1 VRAVS
6 SEIVASVFT
15 HAAVAGAIG
24 TAFYRPGWPARF
36 WVLGAACSIVPDADV
51 IGVALGVP
59 FRSVLGHRGLT
70 HSLVFAAALAV
81 VVVLVFFARMRAQV
95 STARLWLY
103 LFLAT
108 ASHGVLDALTNGGPG
123 IAFFAPFDN
132 DRYFLPWRPVVVS
145 PIGIRPFFSEW
156 GLRVLES
163 ELIWIWLPSLVF
175 AGLALL
181 SLRWT
186 GRRAP

>member
-1 VRAVS
+1 M
-6 SEIVASVFT
+6 ASAFS
-15 HAAVAGAIG
+15 HAIAAAAIG
-24 TAFYRPGWPARF
+24 SAFYRRRLPARF

-51 IGVALGVP
+51 IGVVLGVP

-70 HSLVFAAALAV
+70 HSLVFAAVLAA
-81 VVVLVFFARMRAQV
+81 VVVLVFFARMHAEV
-95 STARLWLY
+95 SPARLWLY
-103 LFLAT
+103 FFLAT

-156 GLRVLES
+156 GLRVIES
-163 ELIWIWLPSLVF
+163 ELAWIWLPSLIC
-175 AGLALL
+175 AGLVVVV
-181 SLRWT
+181 
-186 GRRAP
+186 RRRRDRVAP

>member
-1 VRAVS
+1 M
-6 SEIVASVFT
+6 ASAFS
-15 HAAVAGAIG
+15 HAIAAAAIG
-24 TAFYRPGWPARF
+24 SAFSRRGLPVRF

-70 HSLVFAAALAV
+70 HSLVFAAVLAAV
-81 VVVLVFFARMRAQV
+81 VVLAFFARMRAEV
-95 STARLWLY
+95 SPARLWLY
-103 LFLAT
+103 FFLAT

-132 DRYFLPWRPVVVS
+132 ARYFLPWRPVVVS

-156 GLRVLES
+156 GLRVIES
-163 ELIWIWLPSLVF
+163 ELIWIWLPSLIF
-175 AGLALL
+175 AGLAILF
-181 SLRWT
+181 LRWT